1 MNNILELVYDFL
13 FSPQAMQEV
22 IAVVGVGI
30 EDVACLINVQCGMV
44 PDIDSRLI
52 DEITLGIR

>member
-1 MNNILELVYDFL
+1 
-13 FSPQAMQEV
+13 MQEV